1 MKQKTN
7 TLFLLAA
14 LVGGFFSSVALG
26 HAESGEATHGDW
38 MTDFAAA
45 TAKAKQ
51 ENKPL
56 LVDFTGS
63 DWCGWCIKLDNEVF
77 SKKAFKEYAAEN
89 FVLVE
94 IDFPSRKVKQSAE
107 LKAQNE
113 ALAEKY
119 DIKGFPTILIL
130 DADGTVIEQT
140 GYRRGGPQKYVEH
153 LKEILAENAKPAG
166 VPAAAA
172 KEKAA

>member
-1 MKQKTN
+1 MNHKTN
-7 TLFLLAA
+7 FLLLLAA
-14 LVGGFFSSVALG
+14 FAGSFFFVPSS
-26 HAESGEATHGDW
+26 HAASGAETHASW

-45 TAKAKQ
+45 KAKAKA

-63 DWCGWCIKLDNEVF
+63 DWYSWCMKLNKEVF
-77 SKKAFKEYAAEN
+77 SKKAFQDYATEA

-94 IDFPSRKVKQSAE
+94 IDFPSRKIKQSAE

-119 DIKGFPTILIL
+119 GIKGFPTILIL
-130 DADGTVIEQT
+130 DADGKVIQQT
-140 GYRRGGPQKYVEH
+140 GYQRGGAEKYVEH
-153 LKEILAENAKPAG
+153 LKGILAEKR
-166 VPAAAA
+166 
-172 KEKAA
+172 